1 MTLVIQRLQE
11 AQNARD
17 AAQLAALFTD
27 DYQSAQP
34 AHPNR
39 GFGGSD
45 QVLSNWTT
53 MFANIPDF
61 TAELVASA
69 VEGDTEWGE
78 WDWSGTRRDGS
89 AFSMRGV
96 IIATVRN
103 GLLAAARLYMEP
115 TEVGGSDIDTAVQ
128 ELSGTPASD

>member
-27 DYQSAQP
+27 DYRSAQP

-78 WDWSGTRRDGS
+78 WDWSGTRPDGS